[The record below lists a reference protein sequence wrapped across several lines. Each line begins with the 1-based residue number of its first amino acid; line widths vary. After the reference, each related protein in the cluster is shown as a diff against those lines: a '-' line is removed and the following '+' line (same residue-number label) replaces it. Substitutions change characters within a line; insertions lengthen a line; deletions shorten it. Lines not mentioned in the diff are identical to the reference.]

1 MTFNLKNTVLLFVFI
16 FSFSSGFCQNEILT
30 GADQY
35 DEYIP
40 FLKNKT
46 IGIVAHKAS
55 RVNNEIHL
63 VDFLVE
69 NKIKIKTIFAP
80 EHGYDGRAD
89 NGDLLSDSKDQ
100 STGLNIISLHG
111 KTKKPLPEHL
121 QGIDLMVFDLQ
132 DVGARFYTFLS
143 TLHYVM
149 QACAEANIPVLLL
162 DRPNPNGHYVDG
174 PVLDMK
180 FKTYV
185 GMHPVP
191 IVHGMTLGEYAS
203 MINGENWLGKN
214 LKCNLRIVKIKNYT
228 HKTKYIL
235 PVRPSPNLPNNQAIS
250 LYPSLCLLEPTT
262 ISIGRGTEKQFQIYG
277 HPNFPKSKFKFKPA
291 PNFGSKSP
299 KWNDNICFG
308 VSLEKIEISDQL
320 NLAWLIDAYNK
331 LPKNYIFFK
340 DSFERIAGTDNLRKQ
355 IINQVSIN
363 QIRKSWEPGLENYKK
378 LRKKYLIYP
387 DYD

>member
-320 NLAWLIDAYNK
+320 NLVWLIDAYNK

-355 IINQVSIN
+355 IINKVSIN

>member
-1 MTFNLKNTVLLFVFI
+1 MTFNLKNTVLLFVFV

-69 NKIKIKTIFAP
+69 KKIKIKTIFAP

-111 KTKKPLPEHL
+111 KIKKPLPEHL

-355 IINQVSIN
+355 IINKVSIN